1 MKPAMR
7 AANVTAILAAALAA
21 GAAATA
27 AADEQVIRRVVGAK
41 LSGGAIVSVQKLPR
55 GGLYEVTVQ
64 GAEGPVLLYTDAAA
78 EVVLVG
84 KLYDSASGVNLTE
97 VRMRELTTIDWN
109 SLPFHWALT
118 MKRGDGRRQ
127 IAIFSDPN
135 CRFCER
141 FERDL
146 ARVDDIT
153 VHIFMYPI
161 VNPESVRQTKAVWCS
176 PDRVKAWNDLMLE
189 RIEPAAAPDCGNP
202 VDELVALGRR
212 LGATSTPTWFLRNG
226 EMNAGAMRMSEL
238 IPMLDV
244 DARQVAKPKASGSRA
259 PGGER

>member
-1 MKPAMR
+1 MK
-7 AANVTAILAAALAA
+7 ANAILAAALVA

-41 LSGGAIVSVQKLPR
+41 ISGGSIVSVQKLSR

-84 KLYDSASGVNLTE
+84 KLYDAATGVNMTE
-97 VRMRELTTIDWN
+97 VRMRELSTIDWN
-109 SLPFHWALT
+109 SLPFQWALT
-118 MKRGDGRRQ
+118 MKRGGGRRQ

-135 CRFCER
+135 CPFCER

-161 VNPESVRQTKAVWCS
+161 IKPVSVRQTKAVWCS
-176 PDRVKAWNDLMLE
+176 RDRVKAWNDLMLE
-189 RIEPAAAPDCGNP
+189 RIEPVAEPDCENP
-202 VDELVALGRR
+202 IDELVALGRR
-212 LGATSTPTWFLRNG
+212 LGAASTPTWFLQNG
-226 EMNAGAMRMSEL
+226 EMHAGAMRMADL
-238 IPMLDV
+238 IPLLD
-244 DARQVAKPKASGSRA
+244 AAAQAVAKPNASSNGKRA
-259 PGGER
+259 PGGKQ